1 MNSQFVTVEISND
14 VFAELMKIAEE
25 RRVTVR
31 VVAADI
37 IEDSVKNPSPVKVQ
51 SINGRV
57 FGIETD
63 RNFLPPQELLDAG
76 GGEISKMWGDMFQ
89 RYFEEKMEESLRKAR
104 ETESQ
109 YFYDIMPLK

>member
-37 IEDSVKNPSPVKVQ
+37 IEERMKPPKPVKVQ
-51 SINGRV
+51 SISGRV

-63 RNFLPPQELLDAG
+63 GNFLPPQELLDAG

-89 RYFEEKMEESLRKAR
+89 RFFEEKMEESLRNAR
-104 ETESQ
+104 KTESQ
-109 YFYDIMPLK
+109 